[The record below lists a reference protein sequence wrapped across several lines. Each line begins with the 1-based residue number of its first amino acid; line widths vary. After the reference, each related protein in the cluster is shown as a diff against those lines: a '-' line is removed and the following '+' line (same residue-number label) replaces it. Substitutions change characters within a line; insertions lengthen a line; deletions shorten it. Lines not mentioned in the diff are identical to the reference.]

1 VPDNLRKAYFI
12 FAPRW
17 FSASWGVI
25 RRVLHEDIAA
35 RIEIRSDGGGD
46 SLAALLGGQGR
57 VEEMWREAEA
67 RGYPPAPPPC
77 PAATESRSKR
87 EEDSSGAGAGGG
99 GGGGFGGGDSTT
111 LLVTAS
117 IAASLLVAYKSDHL
131 DWGLVA
137 VGLQLGLAGVSLL
150 LTSTLP

>member
-1 VPDNLRKAYFI
+1 M
-12 FAPRW
+12 
-17 FSASWGVI
+17 
-25 RRVLHEDIAA
+25 
-35 RIEIRSDGGGD
+35 
-46 SLAALLGGQGR
+46 LGGQGR

-67 RGYPPAPPPC
+67 RGYPPAPPPG

-87 EEDSSGAGAGGG
+87 EEDSSGAGGGG